1 MSATPITPDAASP
14 GAIRLDKWL
23 WQARFCKSRSLAAR
37 LCASGALRV
46 SHTKVQ
52 KAHHPVKAGDV
63 LTFPLGPHIRV
74 IRILALGTRRGPAP
88 EARTLYE
95 DLSPPLPRAK
105 GNVRVRTAVRDAGA
119 GRPTKADRRAIMR
132 LNRKD

>member
-1 MSATPITPDAASP
+1 MTATPITPAAITL

-23 WQARFCKSRSLAAR
+23 WQARFCKSRTLAAK

-46 SHTKVQ
+46 SHTKVH
-52 KAHHPVKAGDV
+52 KPHHTVKAGDV

-74 IRILALGTRRGPAP
+74 IRILALGSRRGPAI
-88 EARTLYE
+88 EARTLYQ
-95 DLSPPLPRAK
+95 DLSPPLPRGK
-105 GNVRVRTAVRDAGA
+105 GEVRARTAVRDAGA

-132 LNRKD
+132 LNRTD

>member
-1 MSATPITPDAASP
+1 MTATRITPADMTSE
-14 GAIRLDKWL
+14 AIRLDKWL
-23 WQARFCKSRSLAAR
+23 WQARFCKSRSLAAK
-37 LCASGALRV
+37 LCASGAMRV

-52 KAHHPVKAGDV
+52 KPHHAVKAGDV

-74 IRILALGTRRGPAP
+74 IRILALGARRGPAP

-95 DLSPPLPRAK
+95 DLSPPPPRGHGDAK
-105 GNVRVRTAVRDAGA
+105 LRTAVRDTGA
-119 GRPTKADRRAIMR
+119 GRPTKADHRAIMR